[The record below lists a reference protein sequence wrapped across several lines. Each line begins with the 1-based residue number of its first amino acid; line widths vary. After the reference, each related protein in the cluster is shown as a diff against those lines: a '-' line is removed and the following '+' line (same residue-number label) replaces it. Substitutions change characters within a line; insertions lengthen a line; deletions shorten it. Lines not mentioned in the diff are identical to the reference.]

1 MIKNS
6 ILLCTRNEEKYI
18 ESTINN
24 LNASISDLEIVIV
37 DDHSQDNTIQIIE
50 KLKNNLDIKLI
61 KRKEK
66 SGLASAFLRGIIECS
81 GENIGWVDTNQS
93 DLCKRFPDMI
103 KDLDNYDLILLSRY
117 VDGGGDNRDFLRVLC
132 SKLLNLLCRVIL
144 SNSIK
149 DYTSSIFIMKKNVL
163 NETNLISN
171 GHGEFFIEFL
181 FDVYK
186 KNYKIKEIPYIQE
199 RDDDDNNSKSS
210 PNLFRFFFLGFFYI
224 TRVLLIRFRRE

>member
-18 ESTINN
+18 KNTIHN
-24 LNASISDLEIVIV
+24 LNKFISDIEIIIV
-37 DDHSQDNTIQIIE
+37 DDQSQDNTIKIIE
-50 KLKNNLDIKLI
+50 ELKNNFNIKLI
-61 KRKEK
+61 KRKKK
-66 SGLASAFLRGIIECS
+66 SGLASAFLRAVIECS

-93 DLCKRFPDMI
+93 DLCKKFPDMI
-103 KDLDNYDLILLSRY
+103 NDLNHYDLVLLSRY
-117 VDGGGDNRDFLRVLC
+117 VSGGGDKRHFIRVFC
-132 SKLLNLLCRVIL
+132 SKILNLFCRIIL
-144 SNSIK
+144 SNAIK

-163 NETNLISN
+163 NETTFISN

-199 RDDDDNNSKSS
+199 KDEDDNNSKSS

-224 TRVLLIRFRRE
+224 MRVLMVRIRRN

>member
-18 ESTINN
+18 ENTINN
-24 LNASISDLEIVIV
+24 LNKSISDLEVVIV
-37 DDHSQDNTIQIIE
+37 DDNSQDSTIKIIE
-50 KLKNNLDIKLI
+50 KLKSNFDIKLI
-61 KRKEK
+61 KRTKK
-66 SGLASAFLRGIIECS
+66 LGLASAFSRGVIECS
-81 GENIGWVDTNQS
+81 GQNIGWVDTNQS

-103 KDLDNYDLILLSRY
+103 KDLDSYDLILLSRY
-117 VDGGGDNRDFLRVLC
+117 VDGGGDNRGFLRVFC
-132 SKLLNLLCRVIL
+132 SKFLNLLCRIIL

-163 NETNLISN
+163 NETTFISN

-186 KNYKIKEIPYIQE
+186 KNYKIKEMPYIQE
-199 RDDDDNNSKSS
+199 RDDDNNSKSS

-224 TRVLLIRFRRE
+224 IRVLLIRFRRE